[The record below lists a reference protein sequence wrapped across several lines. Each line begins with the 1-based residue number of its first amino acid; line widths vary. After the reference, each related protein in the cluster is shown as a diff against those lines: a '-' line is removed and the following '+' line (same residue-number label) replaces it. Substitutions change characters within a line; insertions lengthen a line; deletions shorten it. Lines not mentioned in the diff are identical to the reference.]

1 VAADGA
7 DLERRSEQLRL
18 GEARARATGD
28 LRAAASS
35 GAVLDE
41 VTNELNTLRY
51 RQERLV
57 VRAPIDGVVVGYRLA
72 ERVGEALKEG
82 DLLLELDSVD
92 GRTARVRVP
101 IKEAGR
107 IASGQRAGLKISTWP
122 GTKWVS
128 TVTTVAPAAQQGW
141 VEAVVPFPQSDRMP
155 LIGMNGTA
163 KIVTDRGSV
172 GELVVRKLR
181 HTVRLDLWL

>member
-1 VAADGA
+1 
-7 DLERRSEQLRL
+7 LRL
-18 GEARARATGD
+18 SEAKARATGD

-41 VTNELNTLRY
+41 VTSELSTLRH
-51 RQERLV
+51 RQERLI
-57 VRAPIDGVVVGYRLA
+57 VRAPIDGVVVGYRLS
-72 ERVGEALKEG
+72 ERVGEALQEG

-92 GRTARVRVP
+92 RRTARVRIP

-107 IASGQRAGLKISTWP
+107 IASGQRASLKISTWP

-128 TVTTVAPAAQQGW
+128 TVTSVAPAAQHGW
-141 VEAVVPFPQSDRMP
+141 VEAVVPFPHSDPMP
-155 LIGMNGTA
+155 LIGMNGSA

-172 GELVVRKLR
+172 GELLVRELR
-181 HTVRLDLWL
+181 HTIRLDLWL